1 MLIAQSSLDKTIQL
15 SLFDLSFKL
24 GSHDSEAEE
33 KFNVTV
39 FDTHKGNLNVLGIP
53 PSLIMYKEYTTP
65 SGDKNLDI
73 HIDRPMR
80 WYVSPQIL
88 DQLLSVNSVLQTYIG
103 PTESQPCSLK
113 ASSNKIQTIKGYLRD
128 ANRFNFSIAETDFD
142 CSIPNEFCLKFY
154 LSKMAVKLNIFDY
167 PKRLTLDGYINSLV
181 VSMDRFVIVN
191 PLTVNAICVLTQEQ
205 WKKTPLLICKISSPC
220 VDINIAPQNIVQAI
234 KARDSFIACLENYI
248 AETQAR
254 LLSTKSVQ
262 PVVDYTN
269 LVPIRTPR
277 HTPSTPNCSSEEHY
291 QDDLRA
297 GAFQFIDSNSD
308 ETLPLP
314 YQIQIISKTGGI
326 ICWRYPQPRTLHY
339 VQIFPIP
346 IYVSVTG

>member
-24 GSHDSEAEE
+24 GSDDLASVE

-80 WYVSPQIL
+80 LFISPLIL
-88 DQLLSVNSVLQTYIG
+88 NQLLSVNAVLQKYIG
-103 PTESQPCSLK
+103 QTDPQPCTLK
-113 ASSNKIQTIKGYLRD
+113 SSSNKIQNIRSYLRD
-128 ANRFNFSIAETDFD
+128 ANRFNFSIAETDVD
-142 CSIPNEFCLKFY
+142 CSIPNEFSLKLY

-191 PLTVNAICVLTQEQ
+191 PLTINTICVLTQEQ

-220 VDINIAPQNIVQAI
+220 VDINVAPQNIVQAL
-234 KARDSFIACLENYI
+234 KAKDSFVACLENYFG
-248 AETQAR
+248 ETQLASSR
-254 LLSTKSVQ
+254 VTAH
-262 PVVDYTN
+262 PVIDYSN
-269 LVPIRTPR
+269 LIPIKIPT
-277 HTPSTPNCSSEEHY
+277 HTTSSNFSSEEHY
-291 QDDLRA
+291 QDDLR
-297 GAFQFIDSNSD
+297 
-308 ETLPLP
+308 
-314 YQIQIISKTGGI
+314 
-326 ICWRYPQPRTLHY
+326 
-339 VQIFPIP
+339 
-346 IYVSVTG
+346 